1 MQGSLKL
8 KKAILSGKVTVLN
21 PHSGEVHVFLYNS
34 NAKKQFSV
42 LVGAGEVLELAPK
55 LIPASDISKS
65 RNLDSLLDTG
75 LLKLR

>member
-8 KKAILSGKVTVLN
+8 KKAILSGKVTVFN

-34 NAKKQFSV
+34 TTKKQFSV

-55 LIPASDISKS
+55 LVPAADIGKS
-65 RNLDSLLDTG
+65 RNLDSLLDGG